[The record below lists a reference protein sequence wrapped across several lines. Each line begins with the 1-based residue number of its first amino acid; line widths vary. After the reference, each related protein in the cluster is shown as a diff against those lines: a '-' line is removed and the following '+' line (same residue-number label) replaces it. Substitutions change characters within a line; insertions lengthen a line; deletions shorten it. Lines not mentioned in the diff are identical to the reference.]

1 MDAATDAAWSQ
12 AARERMQALDAQL
25 AVRFDRGDATAALT
39 AARARGIDALVR
51 EAWARCIPESVDA
64 ALFAVGGYGRSSL
77 YPQSDVDLLVLTEQA
92 WDHAVGEAISR
103 CVALLWDA
111 RIPVS
116 HSVRSQEETVA
127 AARDDITTVTALM
140 DARLLAG
147 SRSAVATLADAIAP
161 ERSWPPAEYF
171 AGKREELRARHAR
184 FDDTADNLEP
194 NIKEGPGGLRDLQ
207 TLRWMA
213 MRVLGATGLDAL
225 ESLGQ
230 VGHIERETLENA
242 AVALQRLRY
251 GLHLVAG
258 KREERLRFD
267 HQRALAARMN
277 RVGHADLEPADNAMV
292 EAMMQEFYRNAAR
305 VQRIGDR
312 LLQRFEEQ
320 LEGEAIAEPIDDQFE
335 LRRGYITARDPAWP
349 MGDTARIFELFATWA
364 HTPAARGLHS
374 RTARALAEVLRNVPA
389 YSEASPELRQRFM
402 ALLTMPG
409 AVATL
414 ERMARLGV
422 LARWI
427 PAFAQVT
434 GRMQFDL
441 FHTYT
446 VDQHTLALLR
456 NFALFASSAD
466 TQRFA
471 RAHEVWPHLRKPELL
486 LLAGLFHDI
495 AKGRG
500 GDHSILGAEDA
511 RVFCTAHGL
520 SDADTALVAWLVEQ
534 HLTMSVTAQKQDISD
549 AEVVQKFA
557 RLVGDRE
564 RLDYLYLLTCADI
577 AATSPKL
584 WNAWKDR
591 LLGDLHVATR
601 LALRRG
607 GEDPVAAEARIAEA
621 QTNVGLL
628 LDGMGRNDDGMRWLP
643 NSSFLHARVEQ
654 LTWMALQL
662 SDMRAGETRIAAR
675 HPVAGDASLELLVH
689 TPDRP
694 GLFAAI
700 VATLDRIGLDVL
712 HARLLDAPQ
721 GQVIDSF
728 VLMPRDSKRAVE
740 SRDVERRLGDVL
752 SHPLDQ
758 VKPARHARPS
768 HLRHFRIAPQI
779 EFSEDHGRT
788 VLAIVCNDRPGLLA
802 DIAQQLLRQRFPV
815 HDARIATFGERAE
828 DVFRISQAD
837 GQPLDSVAQEAL
849 RDALSTILQ
858 GDHA

>member
-1 MDAATDAAWSQ
+1 MSDTSADAAWSQ
-12 AARERMQALDAQL
+12 AARERVQSLDAQL
-25 AVRFDRGDATAALT
+25 AARFDRGDATAALT
-39 AARARGIDALVR
+39 QARAQGIDALVR
-51 EAWARCIPESVDA
+51 EAWALCMPESADS
-64 ALFAVGGYGRSSL
+64 ALFAVGGYGRSSM
-77 YPQSDVDLLVLTEQA
+77 YPQSDVDLLVLTEHA
-92 WDHAVGEAISR
+92 SDHAVAEAISR
-103 CVALLWDA
+103 CIALLWDA

-116 HSVRSQEETVA
+116 HAVRSLGETVA
-127 AARDDITTVTALM
+127 AAGDDITIVTALM

-147 SRSAVATLADAIAP
+147 PDYSVAALADAISP
-161 ERSWPPAEYF
+161 QHVWPPAQYF

-213 MRVLGATGLDAL
+213 MRVLGASGLDAL
-225 ESLGQ
+225 ELLGQ
-230 VGHIERETLENA
+230 VGHGERDTLEQSA
-242 AVALQRLRY
+242 TVLQRLRY

-277 RVGHADLEPADNAMV
+277 RVEQADNAMV
-292 EAMMQEFYRNAAR
+292 ESMMQEFYRSAAR
-305 VQRIGDR
+305 VQRIGER
-312 LLQRFEEQ
+312 LLQRFEEE
-320 LEGEAIAEPIDDQFE
+320 LEGEAVAEPIDAQFE
-335 LRRGYITARDPAWP
+335 LRRGYITARDPHWP
-349 MGDTARIFELFATWA
+349 AGDPARIFELFATWA
-364 HTPAARGLHS
+364 RTPAARGLHS
-374 RTARALAEVLRNVPA
+374 RTARALAEALKGVPA
-389 YSEASPELRQRFM
+389 YSDAAPELRQQFM
-402 ALLTMPG
+402 ALLAMPG

-456 NFALFASSAD
+456 NFALFESGAD

-471 RAHEVWPHLRKPELL
+471 RAHEVWPLLRKPELL

-500 GDHSILGAEDA
+500 GDHSVLGAEDA
-511 RVFCTAHGL
+511 RAFCTAHAL
-520 SDADTALVAWLVEQ
+520 SDADVALVAWLVEQ

-564 RLDYLYLLTCADI
+564 RLDHLYLLTCADI

-591 LLGDLHVATR
+591 LLSDLYVATR

-607 GEDPVAAEARIAEA
+607 VEDPVAAEARIAEA
-621 QTNVGLL
+621 QANVGML
-628 LDGMGRNDDGMRWLP
+628 LDGMGQDDSGMRWLP
-643 NSSFLHARVEQ
+643 DGSFLHARVEQ
-654 LTWMALQL
+654 LVWMAQQL
-662 SDMRAGETRIAAR
+662 SGMHAGNTRIVAR
-675 HPVAGDASLELLVH
+675 HPAAGDATLELLVH

-721 GQVIDSF
+721 SQVIDTF
-728 VLMPRDSKRAVE
+728 VLLPRDPKRAVE
-740 SRDVERRLGDVL
+740 AWEIEQRLAEVL
-752 SHPLDQ
+752 SRPLDQ
-758 VKPARHARPS
+758 VKPARHTRPS
-768 HLRHFRIAPQI
+768 HLRHFRIAPRI

-802 DIAQQLLRQRFPV
+802 DVAQQLLRQHLPV

-828 DVFRISQAD
+828 DAFRISRAD
-837 GQPLDSVAQEAL
+837 GQPLDSAAQDSLREAL
-849 RDALSTILQ
+849 SVIFQ

>member
-1 MDAATDAAWSQ
+1 MIDPAADAAWAQS
-12 AARERMQALDAQL
+12 ARERVQALDARL
-25 AVRFDRGDATAALT
+25 AARFDRGDDASTLT
-39 AARARGIDALVR
+39 AARSAGIDALVR
-51 EAWARCIPESVDA
+51 EAWARCIPDSIDA

-92 WDHAVGEAISR
+92 ARTEVAEAISR
-103 CVALLWDA
+103 CIALLWDA

-116 HSVRSQEETVA
+116 HSVRSLDEAMA
-127 AARDDITTVTALM
+127 AARDDITALTAMM
-140 DARLLAG
+140 DARLLVGPDTAM
-147 SRSAVATLADAIAP
+147 AALVDAIAP
-161 ERSWPPAEYF
+161 ERSWSPVQYF
-171 AGKREELRARHAR
+171 EGKREELRARHAR

-207 TLRWMA
+207 TLGWMA
-213 MRVLGATGLDAL
+213 MRVLGAPGLDAL

-230 VGHIERETLENA
+230 LGHGERETLEHCA
-242 AVALQRLRY
+242 QVLQRLRY

-267 HQRALAARMN
+267 HQRALAARIN
-277 RVGHADLEPADNAMV
+277 RVEQADNAALDTIAV
-292 EAMMQEFYRNAAR
+292 EAMMQEFYRSAAR

-320 LEGEAIAEPIDDQFE
+320 LEGEAVAQPIDDEFE
-335 LRRGYITARDPAWP
+335 LQRGYLVARDPTWP
-349 MGDTARIFELFATWA
+349 ASDPARVLDLFATWERE
-364 HTPAARGLHS
+364 PEVRGLHS
-374 RTARALAEVLRNVPA
+374 RTARALAEALSSVPA
-389 YSEASPELRQRFM
+389 FTDASPALRERFM
-402 ALLTMPG
+402 LLLAAPG

-427 PAFAQVT
+427 PAFARVT

-456 NFALFASSAD
+456 NFALFASGAD

-471 RAHEVWPHLRKPELL
+471 RAHEVWPLLRKPELL

-500 GDHSILGAEDA
+500 GDHSVLGAEDA
-511 RVFCTAHGL
+511 REFCIAHDL

-564 RLDYLYLLTCADI
+564 RLDHLYLLTCADI

-591 LLGDLHVATR
+591 LLGDLYVATR

-607 GEDPVAAEARIAEA
+607 SDNPVAINARIAEA
-621 QTNVGLL
+621 QSNVGLL
-628 LDGMGRNDDGMRWLP
+628 LDGMGHDDDGMRWLP
-643 NSSFLHARVEQ
+643 ERSFLHARAEQ
-654 LTWMALQL
+654 LAWMAARL
-662 SDMRAGETRIAAR
+662 SGMRGGETRVAAR
-675 HPVAGDASLELLVH
+675 HPAAGDSSLELMVH

-700 VATLDRIGLDVL
+700 VATLDRLGLDVL
-712 HARLLDAPQ
+712 HARLLDAPKE
-721 GQVIDSF
+721 QVLDTF
-728 VLMPRDSKRAVE
+728 VLMPRDSRRSIEPVE
-740 SRDVERRLGDVL
+740 IERRLSDVL
-752 SHPLDQ
+752 SRPLDQ
-758 VKPARHARPS
+758 VKPARHSRPS
-768 HLRHFRIAPQI
+768 HLRHFRIAPQVG
-779 EFSEDHGRT
+779 FSEEYGRS
-788 VLAIVCNDRPGLLA
+788 VLAI
-802 DIAQQLLRQRFPV
+802 
-815 HDARIATFGERAE
+815 
-828 DVFRISQAD
+828 
-837 GQPLDSVAQEAL
+837 
-849 RDALSTILQ
+849 
-858 GDHA
+858 

>member
-1 MDAATDAAWSQ
+1 MTDTVADAAWSQ
-12 AARERMQALDAQL
+12 AARERVQALDAQL
-25 AVRFDRGDATAALT
+25 AARFDRGDGAGALT
-39 AARARGIDALVR
+39 AARSAGIDALVR
-51 EAWARCIPESVDA
+51 EAWSHCFPDPDA
-64 ALFAVGGYGRSSL
+64 PALFAVGGYGRSGL
-77 YPQSDVDLLVLTEQA
+77 YPQSDVDLLVFGEGVA
-92 WDHAVGEAISR
+92 RPAVAETVAR
-103 CVALLWDA
+103 CFALLWDA
-111 RIPVS
+111 RVPVS
-116 HSVRSQEETVA
+116 HAVRTHAETVA
-127 AARDDITTVTALM
+127 AAHADITVLTALM
-140 DARLLAG
+140 DARQLAG
-147 SRSAVATLADAIAP
+147 SPTAAEALAEAIAP
-161 ERSWPPAEYF
+161 VRSWPPAEYF
-171 AGKREELRARHAR
+171 AGKRAELRARHAR

-213 MRVLGATGLDAL
+213 MRVLGTRGLDDL

-230 VGHIERETLENA
+230 LGQGERETLGECA
-242 AVALQRLRY
+242 GVLRKLRY

-267 HQRALAARMN
+267 HQRALAARIN
-277 RVGHADLEPADNAMV
+277 GVAQADNAMV
-292 EAMMQEFYRNAAR
+292 EAMMQEFYRSAAR
-305 VQRIGDR
+305 VQRIGER

-335 LRRGYITARDPAWP
+335 SRRGYIAARAASWPEGDPAR
-349 MGDTARIFELFATWA
+349 AFELFATWA
-364 HTPAARGLHS
+364 RMPQAQGLHS
-374 RTARALAEVLRNVPA
+374 RTARALAEALVHIPPYTA
-389 YSEASPELRQRFM
+389 ASPALRERFM
-402 ALLTMPG
+402 ELLAMPN

-427 PAFAQVT
+427 PAFARVT

-456 NFALFASSAD
+456 NFALFASGGD

-471 RAHEVWPHLRKPELL
+471 RAHEVWPLLRKPELL

-500 GDHSILGAEDA
+500 GDHSVLGAVDA
-511 RVFCTAHGL
+511 REFCSAHGL
-520 SDADTALVAWLVEQ
+520 SESDTALVAWLVEQ

-564 RLDYLYLLTCADI
+564 RLDHLYLLTCADI

-591 LLGDLHVATR
+591 LLGDLYVATR

-607 GEDPVAAEARIAEA
+607 SEDPVAAGARIAEA
-621 QTNVGLL
+621 QANVGLL
-628 LDGMGRNDDGMRWLP
+628 LDRMGLDDGGMRWLP
-643 NSSFLHARVEQ
+643 ERSFLRARPEQ
-654 LTWMALQL
+654 LAWMAAQL
-662 SDMRAGETRIAAR
+662 GGMRAGDTRIAAR
-675 HPVAGDASLELLVH
+675 QPQAGDAAIELMVH

-700 VATLDRIGLDVL
+700 VATLDRIGLDVWQ
-712 HARLLDAPQ
+712 ARLLDAPE
-721 GQVIDSF
+721 GQVVDTF
-728 VLMPRDSKRAVE
+728 DLMPRDPRRPVE
-740 SRDVERRLGDVL
+740 PVQVEQRLGAVL
-752 SHPLDQ
+752 AGTLDQ
-758 VKPARHARPS
+758 VRPARHARPS
-768 HLRHFRIAPQI
+768 HLRQFRIAPQVG
-779 EFSEDHGRT
+779 FSAEHGRS

-802 DIAQQLLRQRFPV
+802 DIAQELLRQRFAV

-828 DVFRISQAD
+828 DVFRISRAD
-837 GQPLDSVAQEAL
+837 GQPLDAAAQADL
-849 RDALSTILQ
+849 RQALSAILQ
-858 GDHA
+858 GDSA